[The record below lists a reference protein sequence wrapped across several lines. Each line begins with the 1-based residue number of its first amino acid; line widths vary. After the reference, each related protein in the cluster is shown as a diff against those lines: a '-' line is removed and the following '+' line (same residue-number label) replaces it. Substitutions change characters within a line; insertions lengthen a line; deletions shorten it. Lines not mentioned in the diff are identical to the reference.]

1 MNVANE
7 LKASTV
13 RRRAVIIALLLIV
26 PNAYFVIGAEVLS
39 NQGFP
44 TRVALFYTVVF
55 IIFVVTLLNTI
66 LQKFLPSAALTRPEL
81 GFLYVL
87 LSLGASLAG
96 TDMLQGLMIMI
107 GHPFWFATPE
117 NDWKNL
123 YWQYIPHWLT
133 VQDPSVLNGFYKG
146 DATLYTQS
154 HIRVWIWRVLIWGG
168 FASVLVLTLLCINV
182 ILRKQWVER
191 EKLTYPIIQLPL
203 EITRGHLFFS
213 QRLLWYGFG
222 VAGGIG
228 VLNGLSYL
236 FPSIPYVPVK
246 AQNVATFFTEKPWSA
261 IGGMLIGFYPFLI
274 GISYLVPL
282 DLCFSVWFFYLFFKA
297 ERIIGSVLGL
307 EQLPRFPFITE
318 QSFGAYIGLCAF
330 AIWSGRKFFGDVIRK
345 AFGMPSTLDDQQEP
359 MPYRWALMG
368 AVCGMAL
375 LVLFSYGAGMSSWV
389 AITFFTIYFVVS
401 TTIARMRAEL
411 GAPEHSFARTAPGI
425 AMVSI
430 FGTRRLAKNNLVMF
444 AYYFWFT
451 RTYRGHPGPHQLE
464 GFKIADTT
472 GLNVRQLVLFMA
484 IYIVVAAYTAMWILL
499 HYSYDLG
506 ATTKI
511 QGWYT
516 NFGNFTFGM
525 LDGWVKTPTATNV
538 LAVISMGAGLIFTFF
553 LQAMRMR
560 FFWWPFH
567 GVGYALSGSIYMD
580 WVWLPFFVGWIA
592 KAAILRFRGINGY
605 RQLRPFFL
613 GLILGEFTIGSIWNL
628 IGFALDYPMYKFWR

>member
-1 MNVANE
+1 MVHE
-7 LKASTV
+7 LKASTI
-13 RRRAVIIALLLIV
+13 RWRAVIIALLLVV

-55 IIFVVTLLNTI
+55 IVFVVTLLNT
-66 LQKFLPSAALTRPEL
+66 LLEHSFPGAALTRPEL

-123 YWQYIPHWLT
+123 YWQYLPHWLT
-133 VQDPSVLNGFYKG
+133 IQDLSVLNGFYKG
-146 DATLYTQS
+146 EGTLYTQAYLK
-154 HIRVWIWRVLIWGG
+154 VWIARVLIWGG

-203 EITRGHLFFS
+203 EITRGRHFFS
-213 QRLLWYGFG
+213 QKLLWYGFG
-222 VAGGIG
+222 LAGGIG

-236 FPSIPYVPVK
+236 IPSIPYVPIK
-246 AQNVATFFTEKPWSA
+246 AQNVSMYFTEKPWSA

-330 AIWSGRKFFGDVIRK
+330 AIWSGRKFFREVIRK
-345 AFGMPSTLDDQQEP
+345 ALGMPSTLDDGREP
-359 MPYRWALMG
+359 MPYRWAVTG
-368 AVCGMAL
+368 TVCGMAL
-375 LVLFSYGAGMSSWV
+375 LVLFSCSAGMSSWV
-389 AITFFTIYFVVS
+389 AITFFAIYFVVS

-425 AMVSI
+425 AMISV
-430 FGTRRLAKNNLVMF
+430 FGTRRLAKNNLLMF

-472 GLNVRQLVLFMA
+472 GLNVRQLLLFMA
-484 IYIVVAAYTAMWILL
+484 IYIVIAAYTAMWILL
-499 HYSYDLG
+499 HSSYDLG

-516 NFGNFTFGM
+516 NFGDFTFGM
-525 LDGWVKTPTATNV
+525 LDGWVKTPTTTNV
-538 LAVISMGAGLIFTFF
+538 LAVTAMGAGLLFTFF
-553 LQAMRMR
+553 LQSMRMR

-567 GVGYALSGSIYMD
+567 GVGYALSGSLYMD

-592 KAAILRFRGINGY
+592 KAMILRFRGISGY

-628 IGFALDYPMYKFWR
+628 IGFALDYPMYQFWR

>member
-1 MNVANE
+1 MNVAHE
-7 LKASTV
+7 PEASTI
-13 RRRAVIIALLLIV
+13 RWRAVIVAVFLVV

-55 IIFVVTLLNTI
+55 IVFVVTLLNTI
-66 LQKFLPSAALTRPEL
+66 LENSLPGTALTRPEL

-133 VQDPSVLNGFYKG
+133 VQDLSVLNGFYKG
-146 DATLYTQS
+146 EGTIYTQAYLK
-154 HIRVWIWRVLIWGG
+154 VWIGRVLIWGG

-182 ILRKQWVER
+182 ILRKQWIER

-203 EITRGHLFFS
+203 EITRGRHFFS
-213 QRLLWYGFG
+213 QKLLWYGFG
-222 VAGGIG
+222 LAGGIG

-236 FPSIPYVPVK
+236 IPSIPYIPIK
-246 AQNVATFFTEKPWSA
+246 AQNVSMYFTEKPWSA

-318 QSFGAYIGLCAF
+318 QSFGAYIGLCTF
-330 AIWSGRKFFGDVIRK
+330 AIWSGRKFFREVLRK
-345 AFGMPSTLDDQQEP
+345 AIGMSSALDDRREP
-359 MPYRWALMG
+359 MPYRWAVMG

-375 LVLFSYGAGMSSWV
+375 LVLFSCSAGMSPWV
-389 AITFFTIYFVVS
+389 AITFFAIYFVVS

-425 AMVSI
+425 AMISM
-430 FGTRRLAKNNLVMF
+430 FGTRRLAKKNLLMF

-472 GLNVRQLVLFMA
+472 GLNVRQLAVFMA
-484 IYIVVAAYTAMWILL
+484 LYVVIAAYTAMWILL
-499 HYSYDLG
+499 HCSYDLG

-516 NFGNFTFGM
+516 NFGEFTFGM
-525 LDGWVKTPTATNV
+525 LDGWVKTPTTTNV
-538 LAVISMGAGLIFTFF
+538 IAVVSMGVGLLFTFF

-567 GVGYALSGSIYMD
+567 GVGYALSGSLYMD
-580 WVWLPFFVGWIA
+580 WVWLPFFVGWVA
-592 KAAILRFRGINGY
+592 KALILRFRGISGY

-613 GLILGEFTIGSIWNL
+613 GLILGEFTVGSIWNL

>member
-133 VQDPSVLNGFYKG
+133 VQDLSVLNGFYKG

-261 IGGMLIGFYPFLI
+261 ISGMLIGFYPFLI

-330 AIWSGRKFFGDVIRK
+330 AIWSGRKFFRGCDSKGVW
-345 AFGMPSTLDDQQEP
+345 
-359 MPYRWALMG
+359 Y
-368 AVCGMAL
+368 
-375 LVLFSYGAGMSSWV
+375 
-389 AITFFTIYFVVS
+389 AIDS
-401 TTIARMRAEL
+401 
-411 GAPEHSFARTAPGI
+411 
-425 AMVSI
+425 
-430 FGTRRLAKNNLVMF
+430 
-444 AYYFWFT
+444 
-451 RTYRGHPGPHQLE
+451 
-464 GFKIADTT
+464 
-472 GLNVRQLVLFMA
+472 
-484 IYIVVAAYTAMWILL
+484 
-499 HYSYDLG
+499 
-506 ATTKI
+506 
-511 QGWYT
+511 
-516 NFGNFTFGM
+516 
-525 LDGWVKTPTATNV
+525 
-538 LAVISMGAGLIFTFF
+538 
-553 LQAMRMR
+553 
-560 FFWWPFH
+560 
-567 GVGYALSGSIYMD
+567 
-580 WVWLPFFVGWIA
+580 
-592 KAAILRFRGINGY
+592 
-605 RQLRPFFL
+605 
-613 GLILGEFTIGSIWNL
+613 
-628 IGFALDYPMYKFWR
+628 